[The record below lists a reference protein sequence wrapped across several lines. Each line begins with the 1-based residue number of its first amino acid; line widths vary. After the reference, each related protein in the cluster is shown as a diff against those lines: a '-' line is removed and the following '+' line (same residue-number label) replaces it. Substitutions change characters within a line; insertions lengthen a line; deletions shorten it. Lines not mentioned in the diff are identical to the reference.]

1 MAHFKRNQRP
11 PLKRGP
17 CPKIWEKNKCVK
29 IIIRENIV
37 QEVLSIE
44 PVEVDDEVLYQGQE
58 CFVWGCRSSG
68 SFLLKHLD
76 GTKVKDGVGYKYL
89 K

>member
-1 MAHFKRNQRP
+1 M
-11 PLKRGP
+11 
-17 CPKIWEKNKCVK
+17 WDKNKCVK
-29 IIIRENIV
+29 TIIRENIV

-68 SFLLKHLD
+68 SFYHIKHLD
-76 GTKVKDGVGYKYL
+76 CTKVKDGVGYKYL